1 MTRENMCNDYIS
13 DDRAN
18 TLKLYY
24 TDPMY
29 ENSKVFSSY
38 PIFYI
43 TSFFLCVKSRVYAH
57 PSSGKK
63 CNECSRTRIK
73 TAS

>member
-1 MTRENMCNDYIS
+1 MTRENTRNDYIS

-29 ENSKVFSSY
+29 E
-38 PIFYI
+38 
-43 TSFFLCVKSRVYAH
+43 
-57 PSSGKK
+57 
-63 CNECSRTRIK
+63 
-73 TAS
+73 